1 MIRVFM
7 DASVFFAALYSSQGA
22 ARDLIRLAFEE
33 KVRLIVSQDI
43 LDEVARNI
51 LKKAPH
57 MATLYDLLLTT
68 MDLEI
73 VDAPPQD
80 IVEQAVEYV
89 TEKDAHVIAAALEAK
104 PDYLV
109 TYDQKHL
116 LGRPEVAERS
126 GLKIVTPDVVVRT
139 IQGMGNPNPPGAPQW

>member
-68 MDLEI
+68 MDLET

-80 IVEQAVEYV
+80 IVEQVAEYV
-89 TEKDAHVIAAALEAK
+89 AEKDAHVIAAALKAK

-116 LGRPEVAERS
+116 LSRPEVAERS
-126 GLKIVTPDVVVRT
+126 GLKIVTPDVVVHI
-139 IQGMGNPNPPGAPQW
+139 IQDMDNPNRT